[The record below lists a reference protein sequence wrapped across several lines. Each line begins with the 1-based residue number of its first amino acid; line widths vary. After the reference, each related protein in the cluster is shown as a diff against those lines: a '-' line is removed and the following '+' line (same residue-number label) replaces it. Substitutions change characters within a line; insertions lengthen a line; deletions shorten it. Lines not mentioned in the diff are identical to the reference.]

1 MIQVFPLLTD
11 VQQFLRV
18 EERCIVALSNILRR
32 QYWILLKPAD
42 PGFRLSEDK
51 YWFYHLLA
59 VLCWATCI
67 TCVWTTVICI
77 KEAVRVLIIAN
88 TLFQQHKRQL
98 YTWISPDDQYW
109 NQTDYI
115 LCSWRWRSSIQSA
128 KTRPR
133 ADCGSDYELLIAKFR
148 LKLKKVGKTTRSFRY
163 D

>member
-109 NQTDYI
+109 NQADYI
-115 LCSWRWRSSIQSA
+115 LCRQMEKLYTVSKNKTWGWLWLRSSAPYCKNSGLNWRQ
-128 KTRPR
+128 
-133 ADCGSDYELLIAKFR
+133 
-148 LKLKKVGKTTRSFRY
+148 
-163 D
+163 